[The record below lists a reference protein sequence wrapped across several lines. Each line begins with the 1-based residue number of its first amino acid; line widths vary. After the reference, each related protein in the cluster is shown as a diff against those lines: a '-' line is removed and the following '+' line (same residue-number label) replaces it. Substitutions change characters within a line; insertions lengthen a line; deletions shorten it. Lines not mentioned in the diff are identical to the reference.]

1 MQNETLTFLDNRT
14 GQSYDFPI
22 TDGTIRGMDL
32 RQIKTGEGDHGLTSY
47 DPAFLNTASCRSK
60 VTYIDGDKG
69 ILRYRGYPIEQLA
82 EHSTFLETA
91 YLLLHGE
98 LPNQVQLSKW
108 VNEVKGEEML
118 HESIRHFLN
127 AFRYDAHPMGTL
139 VGTVAA
145 LSTFYPDAHRVED
158 PEVLRLHTLRLVAM
172 MPPLAAFAYRHSM
185 GFPYVYPDSDLSYTG
200 NFLSMMFKMQQE
212 NYRPN
217 PVLERALEV
226 LFILHADHEQ
236 N

>member
-1 MQNETLTFLDNRT
+1 M
-14 GQSYDFPI
+14 YK
-22 TDGTIRGMDL
+22 
-32 RQIKTGEGDHGLTSY
+32 RQ
-47 DPAFLNTASCRSK
+47 
-60 VTYIDGDKG
+60 DKG

-108 VNEVKGEEML
+108 VNEVKSEEML

-145 LSTFYPDAHRVED
+145 LSTFYPDAH
-158 PEVLRLHTLRLVAM
+158 
-172 MPPLAAFAYRHSM
+172 
-185 GFPYVYPDSDLSYTG
+185 LS
-200 NFLSMMFKMQQE
+200 L
-212 NYRPN
+212 
-217 PVLERALEV
+217 
-226 LFILHADHEQ
+226 IHI
-236 N
+236 